1 MFFNKWMIAKE
12 PVKKWREESYPYKL
26 DVRMLNRD
34 IMGDFSHVELAGH
47 VLYKKMIYVGLLL
60 IP

>member
-1 MFFNKWMIAKE
+1 MIAKE